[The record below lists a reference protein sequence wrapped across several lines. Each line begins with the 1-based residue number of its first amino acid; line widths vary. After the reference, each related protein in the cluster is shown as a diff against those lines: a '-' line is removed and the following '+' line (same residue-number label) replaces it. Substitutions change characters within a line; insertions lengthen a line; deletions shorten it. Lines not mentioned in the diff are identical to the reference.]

1 MVHMVAKKMDFSGR
15 IIFNSEKPDGQYRKP
30 SDGTKLNSYLPE
42 FQWTTLEDGI
52 EKTIVWFENNFN
64 NLRK

>member
-1 MVHMVAKKMDFSGR
+1 V
-15 IIFNSEKPDGQYRKP
+15 FNSDKPDGQYRKP

-42 FQWTTLEDGI
+42 FQWTPLEEGI
-52 EKTIVWFENNFN
+52 EKTILWFENNFN